1 MISKTKNIYSPN
13 KNLVMETTKKTQL
26 TTIIIAGILLIGGI
40 VGGVYVYNQ
49 KQAEI
54 SSLMTERDNT
64 NQMIQQKD
72 SIVNDMET
80 TFNEIEA
87 NLKFI
92 KEKRNQISM
101 IQSEGGKNRK
111 QLLVEDVKLMDN
123 MLEESE
129 KKIAELQGKLKKS
142 GLNLASYE
150 KRLKVLTESIES
162 QNIEIAELKKVVE
175 DKNVSLAVLNTKVDS
190 LGLDIKDK
198 VDSITFK
205 QQVIVE
211 RTNTLNTAHVVTGT
225 FKELKAE
232 GILDREGGILGMG
245 SNKAIQENFDSKN
258 FTELDIRDTKTI
270 PVNAKKAVLIS
281 EHPNN
286 SYKLVEENGQIA
298 YLEIND
304 PQEFWRISKYAV
316 IQVK

>member
-1 MISKTKNIYSPN
+1 
-13 KNLVMETTKKTQL
+13 METTKKTQL
-26 TTIIIAGILLIGGI
+26 TTIIIAGILLIVGI

-198 VDSITFK
+198 VDSINYK
-205 QQVIVE
+205 QEVIVE